1 MLRALRTA
9 ALGMSAQQSGVDNI
23 ANNLANANTT
33 GFKRSTIVF
42 QDLLYQQVQAA
53 GQDESAGGAPPATL
67 QMGNGAAPVATVR
80 NFVQGGLVETGNPL
94 DLAING
100 DGFLQVLRSDGSI
113 AYTRD
118 GTLTVSEDGMLV
130 TQTGLAIEPDINIP
144 PEAVEVNISQDGV
157 VSVRMSGEPDRVEIG
172 QLELARFTN
181 PGGLRAIGG
190 NLYEQT
196 EHSGEPLIGAPGEDG
211 IGAIRQGYLE
221 GSNVDVV
228 QEMVNLISA
237 QRAYEINSKMITTS
251 EDMLQ
256 LANNLKR

>member
-67 QMGNGAAPVATVR
+67 QMGNGAAPVATVP

-144 PEAVEVNISQDGV
+144 PEAVEVIISQEGV
-157 VSVRMSGEPDRVEIG
+157 WTWWMFVVTYRVALG
-172 QLELARFTN
+172 K
-181 PGGLRAIGG
+181 
-190 NLYEQT
+190 
-196 EHSGEPLIGAPGEDG
+196 
-211 IGAIRQGYLE
+211 
-221 GSNVDVV
+221 
-228 QEMVNLISA
+228 QEM
-237 QRAYEINSKMITTS
+237 
-251 EDMLQ
+251 
-256 LANNLKR
+256 

>member
-33 GFKRSTIVF
+33 GYKRSTIVF
-42 QDLLYQQVQAA
+42 QDLLYQTVQAA
-53 GQDESAGGAPPATL
+53 GENEAGGAARPANL
-67 QMGNGAAPVATVR
+67 QMGNGSAPIATVR
-80 NFVQGGLVETGNPL
+80 NFTQGGLVETGNAL
-94 DLAING
+94 DIAING
-100 DGFLQVLRSDGSI
+100 DGFLQVLRADGSI

-118 GTLTVSEDGMLV
+118 GTLSISADGSLI
-130 TQTGLAIEPDINIP
+130 TQTGLVIEPDVNIP
-144 PEAVEVNISQDGV
+144 PDAVEVSISQDGL
-157 VSVRMSGEPDRVEIG
+157 VSVRMQGEPDRVEIA
-172 QLELARFTN
+172 QLELARFSN
-181 PGGLRAIGG
+181 PGGLLAIGG

-196 EHSGEPLIGAPGEDG
+196 EASGDPVLGTPGTEG

-228 QEMVNLISA
+228 QEMVNLITA

-256 LANNLKR
+256 VANNLKR